1 MHEDDHTLS
10 AKNVEPV
17 QCAVLKNKVL
27 VMHENYRTLHISTDL
42 HSWTTTHAPYEGS
55 SLTTYQSKFVLV
67 GGRHVSTI
75 EPTNSLLT
83 STTGLDWKPSLRAM
97 PTRRSWAS
105 SVSVGSPEVLVV
117 AGGNGSH
124 DEYLDVVEVLLN
136 DHWTT
141 ADSLPFSCSDMRS
154 TFHEGNFYFTG
165 GWGNREILFICSL
178 KSLLASASNGR
189 TRRQTIWRTVTTLTD
204 ILAITSYVSNLI
216 SINRYSTIRSYS
228 NKTEEWIETTSDGD
242 RPEQKYGG
250 WIATAVLSTGQ
261 LLVANRDGVY
271 KGTLSG

>member
-1 MHEDDHTLS
+1 MHVDYLTL
-10 AKNVEPV
+10 
-17 QCAVLKNKVL
+17 
-27 VMHENYRTLHISTDL
+27 YISTDL
-42 HSWTTTHAPYEGS
+42 HSWTTTSAPYRDS

-67 GGRHVSTI
+67 GGRHPSTW

-97 PTRRSWAS
+97 PTRRSWTS
-105 SVSVGSPEVLVV
+105 SVSGGSPEVLVV
-117 AGGNGSH
+117 AGGCVSR
-124 DEYLDVVEVLLN
+124 DDVVEVLLN

-165 GWGNREILFICSL
+165 GARKERILFICSL
-178 KSLLASASNGR
+178 ESLIASANGR
-189 TRRQTIWRTVTTLTD
+189 TRRQTIWRTVTTLTA

-216 SINRYSTIRSYS
+216 GIDEYYTISSYS
-228 NKTEEWIETTSDGD
+228 NKTEEWIETTSEGD
-242 RPEQKYGG
+242 RPEQRYSGC
-250 WIATAVLSTGQ
+250 IATAVLSTGQ

-271 KGTLSG
+271 KETLSG